1 MLPPWLGG
9 PIEGSK
15 YMSYARLSHSRYDCK
30 YRVVFVPKY
39 RRKVLYGKVRR
50 YLGNVFHELARQKE
64 CEIIEGHMVQDH
76 VHMLIVIPPKHAVAQ
91 IVG

>member
-1 MLPPWLGG
+1 
-9 PIEGSK
+9 
-15 YMSYARLSHSRYDCK
+15 MSYARLSHSRYDCK